1 MSNIYDNLKK
11 GDILLTHHSRNLVG
25 GLIERWTGGEWTH
38 AMIYAGEWHGHHMIL
53 ESHYG
58 GVKYTTLETYL
69 KQGYKLAVLRSGLDA
84 TFIDKVISAAEEE
97 IGLGY
102 DYKGLVGYLWA
113 DVVWSITGKRKQYDD
128 AEDRFCSELVKH
140 HFEHT
145 GKLDLT
151 GKPSANT
158 SPMDLYRSLLL
169 MHIGEYEHGIRIYS
183 QNN

>member
-1 MSNIYDNLKK
+1 
-11 GDILLTHHSRNLVG
+11 
-25 GLIERWTGGEWTH
+25 
-38 AMIYAGEWHGHHMIL
+38 
-53 ESHYG
+53 
-58 GVKYTTLETYL
+58 
-69 KQGYKLAVLRSGLDA
+69 
-84 TFIDKVISAAEEE
+84 
-97 IGLGY
+97 
-102 DYKGLVGYLWA
+102 
-113 DVVWSITGKRKQYDD
+113 VVWSITGKRKQYDD

-145 GKLDLT
+145 GKIDLT